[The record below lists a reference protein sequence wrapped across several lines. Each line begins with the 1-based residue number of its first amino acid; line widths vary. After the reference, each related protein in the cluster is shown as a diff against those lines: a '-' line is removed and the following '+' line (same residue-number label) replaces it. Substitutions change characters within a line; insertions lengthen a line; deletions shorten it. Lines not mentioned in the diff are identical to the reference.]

1 MTFNSFPDPRN
12 EMLECNYQ
20 TELLIGPH
28 VVNMR
33 TVQTASVLVNCP
45 LSDCPLGATFAPVLS

>member
-45 LSDCPLGATFAPVLS
+45 LGATFATVLS